1 VPAAAVPKAAAEPRA
16 VALRVA
22 VQPEAAANQVAV
34 AASPA
39 AAHRMQGAV
48 APLAVVRAVFPL
60 PVVPAVAVAAEDL
73 RAAVTR
79 AAVAAV

>member
-1 VPAAAVPKAAAEPRA
+1 MRAVVPRAAAELLAGGGAARA
-16 VALRVA
+16 AVRV
-22 VQPEAAANQVAV
+22 VAAASPVVVA

-39 AAHRMQGAV
+39 AVHLMQVA

-73 RAAVTR
+73 RR
-79 AAVAAV
+79 R